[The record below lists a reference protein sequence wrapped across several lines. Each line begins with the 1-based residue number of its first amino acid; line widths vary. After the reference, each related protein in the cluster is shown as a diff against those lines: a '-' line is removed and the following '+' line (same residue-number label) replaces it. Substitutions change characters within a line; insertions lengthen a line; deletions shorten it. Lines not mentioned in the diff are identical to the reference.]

1 MKKNFKLDSE
11 IYSEEKIQIA
21 ISDFEE
27 VANISF
33 INSTISIE
41 GNTDQEIEEIFNEL
55 MNYIISL

>member
-1 MKKNFKLDSE
+1 MKKSFKIDSG
-11 IYSEEKIQIA
+11 IYSEEKIQQA
-21 ISDFEE
+21 ISDFKE

-41 GNTDQEIEEIFNEL
+41 SNTKEDIEEIFNEL